1 MLKIKRFVCNPIREN
16 TYIVSDSTGEAAII
30 DCGACFPEEYE
41 AIREYI
47 ELNQLRPVVL
57 LGTHGHLDHHLGDS
71 FVFDI
76 WKLKPQVHEGD
87 KELMQSLP

>member
-47 ELNQLRPVVL
+47 
-57 LGTHGHLDHHLGDS
+57 
-71 FVFDI
+71 
-76 WKLKPQVHEGD
+76 K
-87 KELMQSLP
+87 